1 MNTTKVLGVKI
12 LSVAALATAFAL
24 APMANAQAFGVGV
37 RFDRPAYVRVAPSY
51 PVARF
56 DGGYD
61 YRVDRRDFDRH
72 EAFIRE
78 QAWRDREFRE
88 HRDFD
93 RRHFDDHHR
102 W

>member
-1 MNTTKVLGVKI
+1 MNTTKVFGAKI

-37 RFDRPAYVRVAPSY
+37 QFSQPSYVRVDPRY

-56 DGGYD
+56 DDRYD
-61 YRVDRRDFDRH
+61 YRDRREFERRQELLREQAWQRDHDRRDFDRH
-72 EAFIRE
+72 
-78 QAWRDREFRE
+78 
-88 HRDFD
+88 
-93 RRHFDDHHR
+93 HFDDHHR